1 MIKYLSILFCF
12 VSLYNSLIHLFM
24 YLFIYSF
31 FFFLLSYHPLVFFL
45 QKNKQEGRFDD
56 DLLGRTNFIFIFI
69 LSTKE
74 PQIYNDIVLCINN
87 KSKPDE
93 WEFVFFPA
101 AFHFVFK
108 NIKKRPTTID
118 VRTCERSFFFPVRSL
133 PKINT
138 QLISF
143 LL

>member
-1 MIKYLSILFCF
+1 MIKYLSIFCFCF

-31 FFFLLSYHPLVFFL
+31 FFL
-45 QKNKQEGRFDD
+45 GRFDD

-74 PQIYNDIVLCINN
+74 PQIYNDIALCINN

-93 WEFVFFPA
+93 WEFVFFSA

-108 NIKKRPTTID
+108 NIKKKKAHYDRH
-118 VRTCERSFFFPVRSL
+118 VRTCERSSFFPVRSL